1 MSARGTSRV
10 SVRPTSFCASAR
22 DPHGSLAWQWARVHR
37 AAPNPM
43 TILSFVAV
51 FAGFGLGSSP
61 DYLDAARKPII
72 RVHHLRVRDLLTLA
86 IVVRMSPEM
95 TPDKSLQA
103 NVGWRLH

>member
-1 MSARGTSRV
+1 MVALTL
-10 SVRPTSFCASAR
+10 T
-22 DPHGSLAWQWARVHR
+22 
-37 AAPNPM
+37 NPM

-72 RVHHLRVRDLLTLA
+72 RVHHLRVRDLLTLD
-86 IVVRMSPEM
+86 IVVRMSHEM